1 MNMSPGLLIIGLAFA
16 TLCDAHTHLKDSQ
29 PADGSVVTI
38 APDNIVLRFSE
49 AARVTALALHKV
61 GEAERKLVPLP
72 TAAAQQVTVPLS
84 KLGPG
89 KYVVTYRVVSGDG
102 HIMSGELHFTIDPN
116 ATPAAPKASQ
126 QDHTR

>member
-1 MNMSPGLLIIGLAFA
+1 MNMSFALLITGLGFA
-16 TLCDAHTHLKDSQ
+16 TLCDAHAHLKDSQ

-38 APDNIVLRFSE
+38 APDNLVLRFSE
-49 AARVTALALHKV
+49 AARVTALALHRV

-72 TAAAQQVTVPLS
+72 TAPAQQVTLPLS

-102 HIMSGELHFTIDPN
+102 HIMSGELRFTIDPS
-116 ATPAAPKASQ
+116 ARPTASKASRDQ
-126 QDHTR
+126 TP

>member
-1 MNMSPGLLIIGLAFA
+1 MNMSPGLVIIGLAFA

-29 PADGSVVTI
+29 PADGSVVTA

-61 GEAERKLVPLP
+61 GEAERKPVPLP
-72 TAAAQQVTVPLS
+72 TAPAQEVTVPLS

-89 KYVVTYRVVSGDG
+89 QYVVTYRVVSDDG
-102 HIMSGELHFTIDPN
+102 HIMSGELHFSIDPH
-116 ATPAAPKASQ
+116 ATPTAPKVS

>member
-1 MNMSPGLLIIGLAFA
+1 MNISRALLIIGLGLA

-29 PADGSVVTI
+29 PADGSVVMV

-49 AARVTALALHKV
+49 AARITALALHKV
-61 GEAERKLVPLP
+61 GEAERKLGPLP
-72 TAAAQQVTVPLS
+72 TAAAQEVTVPLS

-102 HIMSGELHFTIDPN
+102 HIMSGEFHFTIDPN
-116 ATPAAPKASQ
+116 ATPTTPKASQ
-126 QDHTR
+126 DHTR

>member
-1 MNMSPGLLIIGLAFA
+1 MKMSFVLLIIGLGFA
-16 TLCDAHTHLKDSQ
+16 TLCDAHAHLKDSQ

-38 APDNIVLRFSE
+38 APDNLVLRFSE
-49 AARVTALALHKV
+49 AARVTALALHRV

-72 TAAAQQVTVPLS
+72 TAPAQQVTLPLS

-102 HIMSGELHFTIDPN
+102 HIMSGELRFTIDPS
-116 ATPAAPKASQ
+116 AAPTTPKASRDQ
-126 QDHTR
+126 TP

>member
-1 MNMSPGLLIIGLAFA
+1 MNISGVLLIIGLPFA

-29 PADGSVVTI
+29 PADGSVVTV

-49 AARVTALALHKV
+49 AARVTALTLHKV
-61 GEAERKLVPLP
+61 REAERKLGPLP
-72 TAAAQQVTVPLS
+72 TAPAQQVTVPLS

-102 HIMSGELHFTIDPN
+102 HIMSGELHFAIDPN
-116 ATPAAPKASQ
+116 ATPTTPKASQ
-126 QDHTR
+126 DHTR